1 MPMRNYTLLNDSW
14 SFTYHDGSVT
24 TVNVPH
30 TWNNLDGQ
38 DGGNDYW
45 RGTCAYRKSFNAPA
59 FDKEN
64 EVVYLEFRGVNAS
77 AKVILNGKEVA
88 NHDVGYSPFRANV
101 TDVLT
106 AENDLLVEVDNSVN
120 NQVYPQKADFTF
132 YGGIY
137 RDVYLVVLNKHHFDM
152 DFFGG
157 PGIAVNPTVL
167 GNDSPVQVRTW
178 HNALNAVVDIG
189 F

>member
-1 MPMRNYTLLNDSW
+1 MPMRNYSLLNDSW

-45 RGTCAYRKSFNAPA
+45 RGTCTYRKSFTAPA

-77 AKVILNGKEVA
+77 AKVILNGKEVMESREIA
-88 NHDVGYSPFRANV
+88 AG
-101 TDVLT
+101 TDKITVKLT
-106 AENDLLVEVDNSVN
+106 GIGKQTYDLYINDEFYNSQEVN
-120 NQVYPQKADFTF
+120 
-132 YGGIY
+132 
-137 RDVYLVVLNKHHFDM
+137 
-152 DFFGG
+152 FGG
-157 PGIAVNPTVL
+157 
-167 GNDSPVQVRTW
+167 
-178 HNALNAVVDIG
+178 
-189 F
+189 

>member
-45 RGTCAYRKSFNAPA
+45 RGTCTYRKSFAAPA

-77 AKVILNGKEVA
+77 AKVILNGK
-88 NHDVGYSPFRANV
+88 
-101 TDVLT
+101 
-106 AENDLLVEVDNSVN
+106 
-120 NQVYPQKADFTF
+120 
-132 YGGIY
+132 
-137 RDVYLVVLNKHHFDM
+137 
-152 DFFGG
+152 
-157 PGIAVNPTVL
+157 
-167 GNDSPVQVRTW
+167 
-178 HNALNAVVDIG
+178 
-189 F
+189 